1 MCLTKDKTCSMNV
14 PDTETKHNAFSR
26 WG

>member
-1 MCLTKDKTCSMNV
+1 MNV